1 MRKAAAAVWSGPL
14 HNTAKD
20 RPAKEP
26 TRVLIVD
33 DHPIVIAG
41 CRALLADDAKIVIT
55 EAADAESGAASF
67 TGRSARCLPYRY
79 QLARRLRLRACSSAS
94 RAGCGRPHHHVQ
106 HTRRSH
112 LRGTAIETKGYV
124 SKSGRSQ
131 RSDRCNP
138 RSQQG
143 RYLPAAF
150 DLPKPCVRPAT
161 VTGRSAGPAKIGG

>member
-67 TGRSARCLPYRY
+67 TGRSARCLPYRF
-79 QLARRLRLRACSSAS
+79 
-94 RAGCGRPHHHVQ
+94 G
-106 HTRRSH
+106 
-112 LRGTAIETKGYV
+112 RGTTTATFLLHRI
-124 SKSGRSQ
+124 
-131 RSDRCNP
+131 
-138 RSQQG
+138 
-143 RYLPAAF
+143 
-150 DLPKPCVRPAT
+150 RPP
-161 VTGRSAGPAKIGG
+161 VWPGPERQAKFCHP